1 MIEEPCAGSSP
12 RGWFLQVLAQC
23 LGPESTDVPDL
34 CSHTVP
40 STVLGPGD
48 QRLLMQNDGSRN
60 KIQSSQS
67 PQSYSLHPQK
77 DTAF

>member
-12 RGWFLQVLAQC
+12 GGWFLQMLAPR

-34 CSHTVP
+34 CNHIVP
-40 STVLGPGD
+40 SAILGPGD
-48 QRLLMQNDGSRN
+48 QKLLMQNDGSRN
-60 KIQSSQS
+60 KIESTQS
-67 PQSYSLHPQK
+67 PQSLLSPTSE